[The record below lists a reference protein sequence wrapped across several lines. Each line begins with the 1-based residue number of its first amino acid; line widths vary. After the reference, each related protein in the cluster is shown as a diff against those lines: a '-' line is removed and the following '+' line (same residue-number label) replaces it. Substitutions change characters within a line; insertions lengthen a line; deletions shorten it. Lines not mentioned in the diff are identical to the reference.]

1 MVALTPE
8 LVCARAVDEAVMP
21 MARAQDTRPEAMRE
35 VIERFMTCS
44 PYPKAI
50 SAIAFT
56 WISAEQSKKVPKR
69 F

>member
-1 MVALTPE
+1 
-8 LVCARAVDEAVMP
+8 

-69 F
+69 FSECRLVLDGSLLDFLVEP